1 MALPDAFDAL
11 RDERYWVA
19 WNDEGGRKVPK
30 SPFGGNARSND
41 PSTWGTYDEVA
52 AAASRNGYS
61 GVGLMLSDGYI
72 GIDLDGAIDADG
84 NIEPWAQEIVGE
96 LGSYAERSPS
106 GRGIHVLAWA
116 DMDQV
121 GPIGRADHRAGIEVY
136 NHGRYFTVTGD
147 EVSGGRIYDL
157 TEEIPRFVASRFSGE
172 SPEQSVRRRVGDL
185 ASAEVKRM
193 ANRTMTDNCMR
204 DGVRYARVPVGA
216 ETCGFCIMLASRG
229 FVYHSERSAG
239 ELNHYHQNCDCKV
252 VPGFPGV
259 EVEGYDPDSL
269 YDLYSEARSRLG
281 DRASGAEIGRE
292 IERVV
297 SDRSSMQLGRRFG
310 HVDGLPATEV
320 VGGVR
325 FDASDAAD
333 VQRFIDRYS
342 AEIRSEPVEHAY
354 ILQADGTVRHA
365 VGTVDAVSLEG
376 AEMAGAIIVHN
387 HPLEDGEPVSL
398 SRDDFV
404 VLCEHPDASWYIAVS
419 GNFEFSMR
427 AASDLRESMYDEC
440 YRALT
445 FDELQTGELND
456 LVMVKLHERGYI
468 DYRRR

>member
-1 MALPDAFDAL
+1 MMALPEAFDAL

-41 PSTWGTYDEVA
+41 PSTWGMYDEAA

-72 GIDLDGAIDADG
+72 GIDLDGAIGADG
-84 NIEPWAQEIVGE
+84 SIEPWAQEIIDE

-121 GPIGRADHRAGIEVY
+121 GPIGRADHGAGIEVY

-157 TEEIPRFVASRFSGE
+157 TDEIPRFVASRFPGE
-172 SPEQSVRRRVGDL
+172 SPEQSVRRKVGDL

-193 ANRTMTDNCMR
+193 ANKTMTDNCVR
-204 DGVRYARVPVGA
+204 DDVRYARVPVGA

-252 VPGFPGV
+252 IPGFPGM
-259 EVEGYDPDSL
+259 EVEGYDPDAL
-269 YDLYSEARSRLG
+269 YDIYSEARSRIEG
-281 DRASGAEIGRE
+281 RVTGSGLSREIGHVLAERDGMNKCVIPEAKLTRYALDKSSESGHDKAVAFELALGFTKDDADEVMRLVYRWMGRNDPVKTGESRWGE
-292 IERVV
+292 IYTADIRMTGKNGKTANVRTGWILRPGE
-297 SDRSSMQLGRRFG
+297 DKMQL
-310 HVDGLPATEV
+310 T
-320 VGGVR
+320 
-325 FDASDAAD
+325 S
-333 VQRFIDRYS
+333 IY
-342 AEIRSEPVEHAY
+342 
-354 ILQADGTVRHA
+354 
-365 VGTVDAVSLEG
+365 
-376 AEMAGAIIVHN
+376 VH
-387 HPLEDGEPVSL
+387 
-398 SRDDFV
+398 
-404 VLCEHPDASWYIAVS
+404 
-419 GNFEFSMR
+419 
-427 AASDLRESMYDEC
+427 
-440 YRALT
+440 
-445 FDELQTGELND
+445 
-456 LVMVKLHERGYI
+456 
-468 DYRRR
+468 